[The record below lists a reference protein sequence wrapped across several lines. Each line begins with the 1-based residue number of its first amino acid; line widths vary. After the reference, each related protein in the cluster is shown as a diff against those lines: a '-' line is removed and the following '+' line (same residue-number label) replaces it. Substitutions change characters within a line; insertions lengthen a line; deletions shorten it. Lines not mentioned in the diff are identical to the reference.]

1 MSAVLK
7 FSRPERIGTSRKGW
21 PDEIAR
27 PDKDEREEVQ
37 EYARNLAA
45 RYERDVSNL
54 QNHARLLGEHAMLL
68 QAQAEERERAQAK
81 TKAANTELEQKFR
94 KLVDEWRK
102 ATKHISSVDEM
113 VLHPNYLKI
122 IAMGE
127 SAIPLLLRE
136 LKERPDHWLVAL
148 HVLTDQD
155 PAQPEDTFYEAV
167 QAWLAWGRRER
178 HIS

>member
-7 FSRPERIGTSRKGW
+7 FPPVRKRW
-21 PDEIAR
+21 PDEIR
-27 PDKDEREEVQ
+27 QLERDEREEVLK
-37 EYARNLAA
+37 YARDLSE
-45 RYERDVSNL
+45 RYERRVAEVTA
-54 QNHARLLGEHAMLL
+54 HARKLGEIALEL
-68 QAQAEERERAQAK
+68 QQQAETKK
-81 TKAANTELEQKFR
+81 TDPALEQKFR
-94 KLVDEWRK
+94 KLADEWRK

-155 PAQPEDTFYEAV
+155 PAQPEDSFYEAV
-167 QAWLAWGRRER
+167 QAWVAWGTREG

>member
-68 QAQAEERERAQAK
+68 QAQAEERERAQA
-81 TKAANTELEQKFR
+81 R
-94 KLVDEWRK
+94 
-102 ATKHISSVDEM
+102 
-113 VLHPNYLKI
+113 LK
-122 IAMGE
+122 
-127 SAIPLLLRE
+127 
-136 LKERPDHWLVAL
+136 
-148 HVLTDQD
+148 
-155 PAQPEDTFYEAV
+155 
-167 QAWLAWGRRER
+167 RR
-178 HIS
+178 ILN